1 MSEPKRYQLLV
12 EGQLIEVT
20 QEVYAAY
27 YKALRRETYQNEQ
40 FQNNGVFSYNA
51 LDNGEVVGESMFSDP
66 KSLSMEEDLIN
77 KEYLKLLLTCIK
89 ELSLDEQNL
98 IRAIYYENESLREL
112 AQKMNMSKSAIHYRH
127 KQVLEKLK
135 NLMNIP

>member
-40 FQNNGVFSYNA
+40 LQNNGVFSYNA

-66 KSLSMEEDLIN
+66 KFLSMEDALIN
-77 KEYLKLLLTCIK
+77 KEYLKRLFVCIK
-89 ELSLDEQNL
+89 ELSLNDQIL
-98 IRAIYYENESLREL
+98 IHAIYYENKSLREL
-112 AQKMNMSKSAIHYRH
+112 ARKMNVSKSAIHYRH

>member
-1 MSEPKRYQLLV
+1 MSEHKQYQLLV

-20 QEVYAAY
+20 KDVYTAY
-27 YKALRRETYQNEQ
+27 YKALRRETYQIEQ
-40 FQNNGVFSYNA
+40 LQNNGVVSYNA
-51 LDNGEVVGESMFSDP
+51 LDNGEIVGESMFSDP

-77 KEYLKLLLTCIK
+77 KEYLKRLLTCIK

-112 AQKMNMSKSAIHYRH
+112 AQKMNVSKSAIHYRH

>member
-1 MSEPKRYQLLV
+1 MSEPKQYQLLV

-20 QEVYAAY
+20 KEVYTAY
-27 YKALRRETYQNEQ
+27 YKALRRETYQIEQ
-40 FQNNGVFSYNA
+40 LQNNGVFSYNA
-51 LDNGEVVGESMFSDP
+51 LDNGEIVGETMFSDP
-66 KSLSMEEDLIN
+66 KSLSIEEELIN
-77 KEYLKLLLTCIK
+77 KEYLKRLLMCIK

-112 AQKMNMSKSAIHYRH
+112 ARKMNVSKSAIHYRH

>member
-98 IRAIYYENESLREL
+98 IRAIYYEKESLREL

>member
-112 AQKMNMSKSAIHYRH
+112 ARKMNVSKSAIHYRH

>member
-1 MSEPKRYQLLV
+1 
-12 EGQLIEVT
+12 
-20 QEVYAAY
+20 
-27 YKALRRETYQNEQ
+27 
-40 FQNNGVFSYNA
+40 
-51 LDNGEVVGESMFSDP
+51 MFSDP